1 MVFGETTAK
10 YRSRALFFLLMCS
23 QGASQ
28 QAGNFE
34 VEEKPYISFKECTNA
49 GGCTS
54 SQAKLTLDANWR
66 WIHSTSG
73 YDNCYTGNTWDTS
86 ICTDGAT
93 CAQQCALEGVT
104 AEKYENTYGVEQLSN
119 GVRLNFVTEHQYG
132 TNVGSRLYLM
142 DGDDKYMMLYLKN
155 REFAVDI
162 DVSELY
168 CGMNGAMYFIEM
180 DEYGGKGLGHNNAG
194 AKYGTGYCDAQ
205 CPHDIKFISGEANS
219 EGWVPNPKDLS
230 NNMGIGKYGTC
241 CAEMDIWE
249 ANSMAT
255 AYTPHPCNLGFG
267 GKDPQYKC
275 EGIDCGDN
283 DKGQRYMGVC
293 DKDGCDINPYR
304 MGNPMFYGRGPEY
317 TINTLKPM
325 TVVTQ
330 FITDTG
336 TDDGDL
342 VEIKRFYVQ
351 DGNIIESP
359 SSTIL
364 GPQDTDVIDDEF
376 CSAKKTLFEDV
387 NDYQAKGGT
396 KAMGESL
403 DRGQVAAFS
412 LWDDVEVNMLWLDSA
427 YPLDKPA
434 TDPGVKRGT
443 CPGGETS
450 TPTYVRDNY
459 PNGGVIFTNAA
470 IGEIGSTLQKPPT
483 MAPTPA
489 PCDYCTSLPGQNTPE
504 CEGKPVTQCKNMM
517 NYENK
522 CQWLECDTPPSSSP
536 PTKSPVSNPTLAPVA
551 APTPPVKIC
560 KSWCSDVPEP
570 WSEKCEWENCSG
582 CSECDASDE
591 NFCCTWDFFHCGTDT
606 FCNENM
612 INCQGSCG
620 GVWMEKGSPAMEC
633 IQRFHNCA
641 KDEDNCCP
649 GLSCVGDG
657 DYKQCID
664 AEVS

>member
-1 MVFGETTAK
+1 M
-10 YRSRALFFLLMCS
+10 M
-23 QGASQ
+23 
-28 QAGNFE
+28 NFAPQ
-34 VEEKPYISFKECTNA
+34 K
-49 GGCTS
+49 
-54 SQAKLTLDANWR
+54 
-66 WIHSTSG
+66 
-73 YDNCYTGNTWDTS
+73 
-86 ICTDGAT
+86 
-93 CAQQCALEGVT
+93 
-104 AEKYENTYGVEQLSN
+104 
-119 GVRLNFVTEHQYG
+119 
-132 TNVGSRLYLM
+132 
-142 DGDDKYMMLYLKN
+142 KN
-155 REFAVDI
+155 
-162 DVSELY
+162 
-168 CGMNGAMYFIEM
+168 
-180 DEYGGKGLGHNNAG
+180 
-194 AKYGTGYCDAQ
+194 
-205 CPHDIKFISGEANS
+205 
-219 EGWVPNPKDLS
+219 
-230 NNMGIGKYGTC
+230 
-241 CAEMDIWE
+241 
-249 ANSMAT
+249 
-255 AYTPHPCNLGFG
+255 
-267 GKDPQYKC
+267 
-275 EGIDCGDN
+275 
-283 DKGQRYMGVC
+283 
-293 DKDGCDINPYR
+293 
-304 MGNPMFYGRGPEY
+304 
-317 TINTLKPM
+317 
-325 TVVTQ
+325 
-330 FITDTG
+330 
-336 TDDGDL
+336 
-342 VEIKRFYVQ
+342 
-351 DGNIIESP
+351 
-359 SSTIL
+359 
-364 GPQDTDVIDDEF
+364 
-376 CSAKKTLFEDV
+376 LFEDV

-664 AEVS
+664 TEVS